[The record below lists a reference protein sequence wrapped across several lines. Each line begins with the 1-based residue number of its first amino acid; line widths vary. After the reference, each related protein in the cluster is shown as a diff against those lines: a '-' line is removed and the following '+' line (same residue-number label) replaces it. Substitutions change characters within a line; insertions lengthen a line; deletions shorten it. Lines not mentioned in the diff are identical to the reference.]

1 MAMKNED
8 TVSEDGH
15 LHAAAVRDI
24 QIHLPLLGVGS
35 DPTCPLI
42 GIAQEPSPEANDLI
56 KAVDEM
62 LETMTTK
69 FTKISSEV
77 FAKSIHMTA
86 RDSHTP
92 GAYAD

>member
-1 MAMKNED
+1 MNLSQL
-8 TVSEDGH
+8 VS
-15 LHAAAVRDI
+15 
-24 QIHLPLLGVGS
+24 
-35 DPTCPLI
+35 LI
-42 GIAQEPSPEANDLI
+42 EMTQEPSPEANDLI

-86 RDSHTP
+86 RASITP
-92 GAYAD
+92 ELYAD